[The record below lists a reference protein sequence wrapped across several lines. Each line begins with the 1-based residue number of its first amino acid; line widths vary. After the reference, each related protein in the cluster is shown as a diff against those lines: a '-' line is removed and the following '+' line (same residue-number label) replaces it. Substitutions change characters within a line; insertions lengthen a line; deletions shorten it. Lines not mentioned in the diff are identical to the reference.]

1 MIRMR
6 LLVQRGGKRQ
16 LREDWVRTI
25 NEQRGMGEEDEH
37 QDELENEK
45 MEMARVD

>member
-1 MIRMR
+1 MGLHYQAGVR
-6 LLVQRGGKRQ
+6 QKREE
-16 LREDWVRTI
+16 LVRTI
-25 NEQRGMGEEDEH
+25 NEIRGMGEEDEH